1 MSALGRRSSAR
12 AAPVEA
18 PRRLGSRL
26 LAELERQRHA
36 ARRLETTG
44 RVAVEVARDVDKL
57 AAALLASTFALTEAL
72 GYDERVLPRLDQIR
86 IAGERTAELAR
97 QLLALGEPAPLRVA
111 VVELGQLVERL
122 GPLLRSLV
130 GDAIE
135 LEVVSSRKPSRCC
148 VELGQLE
155 ALVVGLIAG
164 CLDAMPDGGRLRIE
178 TGVQLVG
185 AGESPGRVPGGSYA
199 VLSLLRYSAG
209 VDEGELPR
217 TFEPGCGS
225 LAPNGGAGLDD
236 ATTSQLVAECG
247 GYWVTEQEP
256 ARGSLQLYFPSTEE
270 PVSSS
275 MTEAVPSMM
284 PGGFETVLV
293 VADNRANRVST
304 RRLLKSRGYRVIE
317 AGSAQQALLASKRHV
332 GRIAALVADVVLAD
346 MNGYLLAERLRS
358 ERPELK
364 LLFMTSYP
372 GRSEEGGIRL
382 VGTEVVRKP
391 FTAATL
397 CRTLRGLLD
406 ASG

>member
-1 MSALGRRSSAR
+1 M
-12 AAPVEA
+12 
-18 PRRLGSRL
+18 GSRL
-26 LAELERQRHA
+26 RAELERQRHA

-57 AAALLASTFALTEAL
+57 TAALLASTLALTEAL
-72 GYDERVLPRLDQIR
+72 GYDERLLPRLDQIR
-86 IAGERTAELAR
+86 VAGERTAELAR
-97 QLLALGEPAPLRVA
+97 QLLALGEPAPPRVA
-111 VVELGQLVERL
+111 VVELGQVVERL
-122 GPLLRSLV
+122 GPLLRSLA

-135 LEVVSSRKPSRCC
+135 LEVVGSRKPSRCC
-148 VELGQLE
+148 AELGHLE
-155 ALVVGLIAG
+155 ALVVGVIAG

-178 TGVQLVG
+178 TSVQLVG
-185 AGESPGRVPGGSYA
+185 AGESAARIPGGSYA

-209 VDEGELPR
+209 VDDGELPR

-225 LAPNGGAGLDD
+225 ATPNGSAGLDE

-256 ARGSLQLYFPSTEE
+256 ARGTLQLYFPSTED
-270 PVSSS
+270 PVSSTS
-275 MTEAVPSMM
+275 ESVPAIL
-284 PGGFETVLV
+284 PGGFETVLL

-317 AGSAQQALLASKRHV
+317 AGSAQQALVASKRHV

-364 LLFMTSYP
+364 LLFLTSYP

-397 CRTLRGLLD
+397 CKTLRGLLD